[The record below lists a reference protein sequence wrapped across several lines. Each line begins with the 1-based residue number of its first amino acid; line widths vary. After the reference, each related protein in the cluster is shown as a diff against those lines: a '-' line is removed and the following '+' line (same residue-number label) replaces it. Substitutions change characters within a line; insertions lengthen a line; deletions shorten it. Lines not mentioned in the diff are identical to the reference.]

1 MAKRGTDIATG
12 RRIAVLGADGFI
24 GSALVRQAL
33 AAGATVA
40 AFCAK
45 EPWRLRGVERD
56 AGLELNDLGRWWERR
71 RLEALYPDFADAD
84 AVALLAYRPP
94 PDRMAARRH
103 EHAVNAAGAIGVGE
117 IAVRAGV
124 RLVFTSS
131 ADVYGA
137 WHEGPVSERTAPR
150 PQTPYAEAKLEAERL
165 LASRGAAGSVVN
177 LRLAT
182 VYGPGEEGPRAI
194 PSFIKAYLG
203 SGEPVLHGD
212 GTDVKDYVH
221 VCDVA
226 AGILGACLLPS
237 PPPTANLGSGIG
249 RSTEEVLREV
259 AAAMDVEPRFR
270 REPSPRAPSRLIVD
284 PALAVRKLGFEPG
297 RDFGSAL
304 RDEARW
310 LRDRREAPVAA

>member
-1 MAKRGTDIATG
+1 MAKRGIDIAPG
-12 RRIAVLGADGFI
+12 RRIVVLGADGFI

-33 AAGATVA
+33 AAGATVG

-45 EPWRLRGVERD
+45 APWRLRGLEGDSR
-56 AGLELNDLGRWWERR
+56 LELNDLGRWWERR
-71 RLEALYPDFADAD
+71 RLESLYPDFADAD
-84 AVALLAYRPP
+84 AVALLAYQPP
-94 PDRMAARRH
+94 PDRRAARRH

-137 WHEGPVSERTAPR
+137 WHDEPVSERTPPR

-165 LASRGAAGSVVN
+165 LASRGAPRSVVS

-182 VYGPGEEGPRAI
+182 VYGPGENGPRAI
-194 PSFIKAYLG
+194 PSFINAYLG
-203 SGEPVLHGD
+203 SGDPVLHGD

-221 VCDVA
+221 VSDVA
-226 AGILGACLLPS
+226 AAILSACLLPS
-237 PPPTANLGSGIG
+237 PPATANVGSGVG

-259 AAAMDVEPRFR
+259 AAAMDLEPRFR
-270 REPSPRAPSRLIVD
+270 REPSPRAASRLIVD
-284 PALAVRKLGFEPG
+284 PSLAVRELGFEPR
-297 RDFGSAL
+297 RDFESAL
-304 RDEARW
+304 RDEVRW